1 MAPMEVGMLAAILV
15 GVGGM
20 IGSISRYEM
29 SAWVNKHTTGPG
41 LPIYG
46 TLTVNMIG
54 CLVIGLIAG
63 LAQYKGIVGP
73 NTNRLLVIGVL
84 GGFTTFSSFG
94 NETFA
99 LFRDDRVLAGMA
111 NMIAQPLV
119 GLACVAAGFGLM
131 RLVYR

>member
-1 MAPMEVGMLAAILV
+1 MLAAILV

-20 IGSISRYEM
+20 VGSIARYEM
-29 SAWVNKHTTGPG
+29 SAWVNRHTTGPG

-46 TLTVNMIG
+46 TLTVNMLG

-73 NTNRLLVIGVL
+73 NTNRLLVIGIL
-84 GGFTTFSSFG
+84 GGFTTFSAFG

-99 LFRDDRVLAGMA
+99 LFRDDRVLAAMM
-111 NMIAQPLV
+111 NVVLQPAI
-119 GLACVAAGFGLM
+119 GLACVAVGFGVV
-131 RLVYR
+131 RWAAR